1 MTDGKSERSELD
13 GRRRI
18 TRELVAYFALAFAIS
33 WGLGAA
39 VIFFRPQFE
48 AIVGPLGPLITSWP
62 YYVAVC
68 APTISAVLISLVF
81 GGLNG
86 VKNLFGGLVRPFK
99 IQWAFVALL
108 TLAGGYAVW
117 GIIERSLSST
127 GIASSVDFHALLV
140 SAPLLLFTTANI
152 FVDPGP
158 WGEETGWRGFAL
170 PRLLTKFRPLTAGL
184 ILGVIWGIWHTPA
197 FLASG
202 LTQSGMN
209 FGWFLIGSTCLTIL
223 MTWVYVNANGNYL
236 VAGFI
241 PHMMSNLLFSAHVV
255 TNVRIEAI
263 VFIVIVAAILVVS
276 GPGLVGMRFA
286 QRMAAKA

>member
-1 MTDGKSERSELD
+1 MADTTSASIELGERS
-13 GRRRI
+13 RA
-18 TRELVAYFALAFAIS
+18 TRELVAYFALAFAIT
-33 WGLGAA
+33 WGLGVA

-48 AIVGPLGPLITSWP
+48 AVFGPLGPLITSWP
-62 YYVAVC
+62 YYVGVC
-68 APTISAVLISLVF
+68 APTISAVLVSLIF

-86 VKNLFGGLVRPFK
+86 VKGLFGGLIRPFK

-108 TLAGGYAVW
+108 TAASGYAVW
-117 GIIERSLSST
+117 GLIARNLP
-127 GIASSVDFHALLV
+127 GIGAAYAVDFHAIFV
-140 SAPLLLFTTANI
+140 SAPLLLLTTPNI

-170 PRLLTKFRPLTAGL
+170 PRLLTRFSPLTAAL

-209 FGWFLIGSTCLTIL
+209 FAWFLVGSTCLTIL
-223 MTWVYVNANGNYL
+223 MTWIYVNANGNYL

-241 PHMMSNLLFSAHVV
+241 PHMMANLLFSAHVV
-255 TNVRIEAI
+255 TNVKIEAL
-263 VFIVIVAAILVVS
+263 VFIVIVAVILAVS
-276 GPGLVGMRFA
+276 GPNLKGFRFA
-286 QRMAAKA
+286 RPKAAET

>member
-1 MTDGKSERSELD
+1 MNATADWSESAKRGAL
-13 GRRRI
+13 
-18 TRELVAYFALAFAIS
+18 RELIVYFALAFVIS

-68 APTISAVLISLVF
+68 APTISAVLVSLVF

-86 VKNLFGGLVRPFK
+86 VKNLFDGLVRPFK

-117 GIIERSLSST
+117 GIVERSLSGA

-152 FVDPGP
+152 FIDPGP

-170 PRLLTKFRPLTAGL
+170 PRLLTRFRPLTAAL

-223 MTWVYVNANGNYL
+223 MTWIYVNANGNYL

-263 VFIVIVAAILVVS
+263 VFIVIVAVILVVS
-276 GPGLVGMRFA
+276 GPDLKGTRFVR
-286 QRMAAKA
+286 QMAAKT

>member
-1 MTDGKSERSELD
+1 MNATADWSESAKRGAL
-13 GRRRI
+13 
-18 TRELVAYFALAFAIS
+18 RELIVYFALAFVIS

-68 APTISAVLISLVF
+68 APTVSAVLVSLVF

-86 VKNLFGGLVRPFK
+86 VKNLFDGLVRPFK

-108 TLAGGYAVW
+108 ALAGGYAVW
-117 GIIERSLSST
+117 GIVERSLSGA

-152 FVDPGP
+152 FIDPGP

-170 PRLLTKFRPLTAGL
+170 PRLLTRFRPLTAAL

-223 MTWVYVNANGNYL
+223 MTWIYVNANGNYL

-276 GPGLVGMRFA
+276 GPDLKGTRFVR
-286 QRMAAKA
+286 QMAAKT

>member
-1 MTDGKSERSELD
+1 MTSLTNLEQDETV
-13 GRRRI
+13 RRRA
-18 TRELVAYFALAFAIS
+18 TRELVAYFALAFAIT
-33 WGLGAA
+33 WGLGVV

-48 AIVGPLGPLITSWP
+48 AVFGPLGPLITSWP
-62 YYVAVC
+62 YYVGVC
-68 APTISAVLISLVF
+68 APTISAVLVSLMF

-86 VKNLFGGLVRPFK
+86 VKGLFGGLVRPFK

-108 TLAGGYAVW
+108 TMAGGYAVW
-117 GIIERSLSST
+117 GVVERSLS
-127 GIASSVDFHALLV
+127 GITPSVDFHALLV

-170 PRLLTKFRPLTAGL
+170 PRLLTLHSPLTAAL

-209 FGWFLIGSTCLTIL
+209 FAWFLVGSTCLTIL
-223 MTWVYVNANGNYL
+223 MTWIYVNANGNYL

-241 PHMMSNLLFSAHVV
+241 PHMMANLLFSAHVV
-255 TNVRIEAI
+255 TNVKIEAL
-263 VFIVIVAAILVVS
+263 VFIVIVAVILAVS
-276 GPGLVGMRFA
+276 GPNLKGFRFA
-286 QRMAAKA
+286 RPKAAET

>member
-1 MTDGKSERSELD
+1 MNKENISATDEIAV
-13 GRRRI
+13 RRAL
-18 TRELVAYFALAFAIS
+18 RELIAYFALAFAIS

-48 AIVGPLGPLITSWP
+48 AVFGPLGPLLTSWP

-68 APTISAVLISLVF
+68 APTISAVLVSFASGRLA
-81 GGLNG
+81 G
-86 VKNLFGGLVRPFK
+86 VKSLFAGLVRPFK
-99 IQWAFVALL
+99 IRWAFVALL
-108 TLAGGYAVW
+108 TLACGYALLGLV
-117 GIIERSLSST
+117 GRLSGGSV
-127 GIASSVDFHALLV
+127 ASSVDFQALTV

-170 PRLLTKFRPLTAGL
+170 PRLLTRFSPLTAAV
-184 ILGVIWGIWHTPA
+184 ILGIVWGIWHIPA

-202 LTQSGMN
+202 LTQFGVN
-209 FGWFLIGSTCLTIL
+209 FGWFLVGSTCLTIL
-223 MTWVYVNANGNYL
+223 MTWIYVNANANYL

-255 TNVRIEAI
+255 TDVKSEAI
-263 VFIVIVAAILVVS
+263 VFIVVIAAILAIS
-276 GPGLVGMRFA
+276 GPGLKGLRFA
-286 QRMAAKA
+286 PRTAET

>member
-1 MTDGKSERSELD
+1 MNKENMSATDEIAV
-13 GRRRI
+13 RRAL
-18 TRELVAYFALAFAIS
+18 RELIAYFALAFAIS

-48 AIVGPLGPLITSWP
+48 AVFGPLGPLLTSWP

-68 APTISAVLISLVF
+68 APTVSAVLVSFASGRLA
-81 GGLNG
+81 G
-86 VKNLFGGLVRPFK
+86 VKSLFAGLVRPFK

-108 TLAGGYAVW
+108 TLACGYALLGLV
-117 GIIERSLSST
+117 GRLSD
-127 GIASSVDFHALLV
+127 GAVASSIDFHALMV

-170 PRLLTKFRPLTAGL
+170 PRLLTRFSPLTAAV
-184 ILGVIWGIWHTPA
+184 ILGIVWGIWHIPA

-202 LTQSGMN
+202 LTQFGMN
-209 FGWFLIGSTCLTIL
+209 FGWFLVGSTCLTIL
-223 MTWVYVNANGNYL
+223 MTWIYVNANANYL

-255 TNVRIEAI
+255 TDVKSEAI
-263 VFIVIVAAILVVS
+263 VFIVVIAAILAIS
-276 GPGLVGMRFA
+276 GPGLKGLRFA
-286 QRMAAKA
+286 PRTAET

>member
-1 MTDGKSERSELD
+1 MNATADWSESAKRGAL
-13 GRRRI
+13 
-18 TRELVAYFALAFAIS
+18 RELIVYFALAFVIS

-68 APTISAVLISLVF
+68 APTISAVLVSLVF

-86 VKNLFGGLVRPFK
+86 VKNLFDGLVRPFK

-117 GIIERSLSST
+117 GIVERSLSGA

-152 FVDPGP
+152 FIDPGP

-170 PRLLTKFRPLTAGL
+170 PRLLTRFRPLTAAL

-223 MTWVYVNANGNYL
+223 MTWIYVNANGNYL

-263 VFIVIVAAILVVS
+263 VFIVIVAVILVVS
-276 GPGLVGMRFA
+276 GPDLNGTRFVR
-286 QRMAAKA
+286 QMAAKT

>member
-1 MTDGKSERSELD
+1 MNATADWSESAKRGAL
-13 GRRRI
+13 
-18 TRELVAYFALAFAIS
+18 RELIVYFALAFVIS

-68 APTISAVLISLVF
+68 APTISAVLVSLVF

-86 VKNLFGGLVRPFK
+86 VKNLFDGLVRPFK

-117 GIIERSLSST
+117 GIVERSLSGA

-140 SAPLLLFTTANI
+140 SAPLLLFTTTNI
-152 FVDPGP
+152 FIDPGP

-170 PRLLTKFRPLTAGL
+170 PRLLTRFRPLTAAL

-223 MTWVYVNANGNYL
+223 MTWIYVNANGNYL

-263 VFIVIVAAILVVS
+263 VFIVIVAVILVVS
-276 GPGLVGMRFA
+276 GPDLKGTRFVR
-286 QRMAAKA
+286 QMAAKT

>member
-1 MTDGKSERSELD
+1 MDFDQNETVRS
-13 GRRRI
+13 RA
-18 TRELVAYFALAFAIS
+18 TRELVAYFALAFAIT
-33 WGLGAA
+33 WGLGVA

-48 AIVGPLGPLITSWP
+48 AVFGPLGALITSWP
-62 YYVAVC
+62 YYVGVC
-68 APTISAVLISLVF
+68 APTISAVLVSLMF
-81 GGLNG
+81 GGPNG
-86 VKNLFGGLVRPFK
+86 MKGLFGGLVRPFK

-108 TLAGGYAVW
+108 ALASGYAVW
-117 GIIERSLSST
+117 GVVERSFS

-170 PRLLTKFRPLTAGL
+170 PRLLTLHSPLTAAI

-202 LTQSGMN
+202 LTQAGMN
-209 FGWFLIGSTCLTIL
+209 FGWFLVGSICLTIL
-223 MTWVYVNANGNYL
+223 MTWIYVNANRNYF

-255 TNVRIEAI
+255 TNVKTEAL
-263 VFIVIVAAILVVS
+263 VFIVIVAGILAVS
-276 GPGLVGMRFA
+276 GPNLKGVQFGRP
-286 QRMAAKA
+286 KATEA